1 MRTLLAALLLGA
13 LFSWDQEPAPAAPAK
28 LFAVVFRTGP
38 AWDQEKPPSQQS
50 FFKEHSQ
57 NLAALRKAERI
68 ALGGRY
74 ADVGLIVVR
83 AADVAEARSL
93 LRDDPSLLAGVFQ
106 ADVHAWS
113 TIYDGCTS
121 ATPTPR

>member
-1 MRTLLAALLLGA
+1 MRAALAALLMAVLLQAG
-13 LFSWDQEPAPAAPAK
+13 QEPAPAPPAK

-38 AWDQEKPPSQQS
+38 AWDPKKPPLQQS

-57 NLAALRKAERI
+57 NLAALRKAEKI

-74 ADVGLIVVR
+74 VDVGLIVVR
-83 AADVAEARSL
+83 AADLAEAREL
-93 LRDDPSLLAGVFQ
+93 LAGDPSLTAGVFQ
-106 ADVHAWS
+106 AEVHPWS

-121 ATPTPR
+121 VPPPR